1 LQKFSRIKIV
11 MRGSNTG
18 KRGDFG
24 LRLINKINIYF
35 AVILAVL
42 MFAVFIFTQYFFQKE
57 LEAQMENSL
66 QVTYE
71 SFKITLDN
79 LAAEQELK
87 ADSQSKRELIGITAK
102 DRIAPVLNYYLKLT
116 ADDYSI
122 NLMEVLDPNGFL
134 VADNRPDFE
143 NSDQNRVLFKKPRA
157 GRQLSYLT
165 QRDGR
170 VYMVTTAPIFY
181 ARQLVGYLNL
191 GTQVNQTLVNYLAA
205 TLHSKLLFYADTR
218 FLVGHHEFKNFPQ
231 AVLSRLQKK
240 PQAVIFLPG
249 RQINA
254 ADYDYILFT
263 LPSDGGF
270 TGVVA
275 IAKSRANIR
284 AALWRQKLFLLGL
297 TGFSLLFGIIGT
309 HSLASNIKK
318 SIFGM
323 EPQEIA
329 SLLEQRTAILQSTF
343 EGIIALDRNG
353 RMTLINHEATRL
365 LPSDVATIER
375 PMVDFFSDQTI
386 AVVLQT
392 GQAIYNQQQVIG
404 EAVIVYNC
412 VPIKSKNRI
421 LGAVITLRDLTE
433 FQKVAE
439 ELMEVKNYTQAL
451 RAQSHEFMNKLQ
463 SISGLIQLGRYE
475 TALTLLHETTI
486 SHQEII
492 SFLATAFP
500 NSAVSGILLG
510 KFNRAKELNIRFEI
524 ADTSCIPADCLIPDH
539 ELVCIVGN
547 LIENAFEA
555 LQLESQN
562 LKKVTIRFR
571 PVKQLLQILV
581 IDNGPGIPVIIRS
594 RIFKRGFTS
603 KKGQNKGIG
612 LSLVKQSVEN
622 LRGSIW
628 FHSSRKFTAFWV
640 KIPLRERRRNT

>member
-1 LQKFSRIKIV
+1 
-11 MRGSNTG
+11 MRGDSV
-18 KRGDFG
+18 
-24 LRLINKINIYF
+24 LRLVNKINIYF
-35 AVILAVL
+35 AIILAVL
-42 MFAVFIFTQYFFQKE
+42 LFAVFIFTQYFFQKE

-71 SFKITLDN
+71 SFKITVEN
-79 LAAEQELK
+79 LVAEQELK
-87 ADSQSKRELIGITAK
+87 ADSQSKRDLIGLAAK
-102 DRIAPVLNYYLKLT
+102 DRIAPVLNYYLKLA

-122 NLMEVLDPNGFL
+122 NLMEVLDPDGFW
-134 VADNRPDFE
+134 VADNRLDFE
-143 NSDQNRVLFKKPRA
+143 YRGKKKVLFKKPRA
-157 GRQLSYLT
+157 DRQLSYLT
-165 QRDGR
+165 QRDGCT
-170 VYMVTTAPIFY
+170 YLVTTTPIFY
-181 ARQLVGYLNL
+181 AQQLVGYLNL

-205 TLHSKLLFYADTR
+205 TLHSKLLFYAGSR
-218 FLVGHHEFKNFPQ
+218 FLVGHHKFQNFPHS
-231 AVLSRLQKK
+231 VLSQLQKK
-240 PQAVIFLPG
+240 PRAVIFLPG
-249 RQINA
+249 RQIDAINF
-254 ADYDYILFT
+254 DYILFT

-275 IAKSRANIR
+275 IAKSRANIQ

-309 HSLASNIKK
+309 NSLASNIKK

-329 SLLEQRTAILQSTF
+329 SLLEQRTTILQSTF

-353 RMTLINHEATRL
+353 CMTMINQEATRL
-365 LPSDVATIER
+365 LPPDAAAIGGPV
-375 PMVDFFSDQTI
+375 VDFFSDRKI
-386 AVVLQT
+386 AAALRT

-412 VPIKSKNRI
+412 VPIKSKNQI

-475 TALTLLHETTI
+475 TALTLLHETTAA
-486 SHQEII
+486 HQEII
-492 SFLATAFP
+492 SFLAIAFP

-524 ADTSCIPADCLIPDH
+524 AHTSCIPADCAIPDH

-571 PVKQLLQILV
+571 PVNQLLQIVVL
-581 IDNGPGIPVIIRS
+581 DNGPGIPALIRS
-594 RIFKRGFTS
+594 QIFKRGFTS

-622 LRGSIW
+622 LRGAIQL
-628 FHSSRKFTAFWV
+628 HSSQKFTAFWV
-640 KIPLRERRRNT
+640 KIPLRERRNNT